1 MFEKPDSYTPDPKPD
16 KITIPTIQLV
26 LLGAILIGYPTLS
39 TIMNYISPPDKIE
52 VESRI
57 WQIYVPALIFQA
69 FIFTTVI
76 MAVLLAPLRQ
86 AGRYFNPRENISSI
100 GLKRADFNWLN
111 LVIGVG
117 FLFAAIIFLNI
128 LSNIIGYYGLFQS
141 EDISYLLPRTPLERI
156 FWIALSISAGVAE
169 ELCFRGFVITRLTMF
184 TGSIWPGVLIGSLSF
199 GIGHLYQGWAGVVMI
214 GIYGVMFSLLFVARG
229 SLVPC
234 IIAHMLQ
241 DILAAF
247 AM

>member
-1 MFEKPDSYTPDPKPD
+1 MIESADNYSQNPRPD
-16 KITIPTIQLV
+16 KISVPNIQLV
-26 LLGAILIGYPTLS
+26 LLGIILIGYPALS
-39 TIMNYISPPDKIE
+39 TIMNYISPPNDMEI
-52 VESRI
+52 ESRI
-57 WQIYVPALIFQA
+57 WQIYVPALIFQV

-76 MAVLLAPLRQ
+76 MAVMLSPLKR
-86 AGRYFNPRENISSI
+86 AGRFFNAQENIASI
-100 GLKRADFNWLN
+100 GLKKSDFNWLN
-111 LVIGVG
+111 LVIGVA
-117 FLFAAIIFLNI
+117 FLFAAIIFLHI

-141 EDISYLLPRTPLERI
+141 EDISYLLPRTALEKV

-169 ELCFRGFVITRLTMF
+169 ELCFRGFVITRLTIL

-199 GIGHLYQGWAGVVMI
+199 GLGHLYQGWAGVVII
-214 GIYGVMFSLLFVARG
+214 GIYGVLFSLLFVARG